1 MEFNKTKA
9 MHFPND
15 VYIGHNAI
23 DSIRQVA
30 EKNLKSGTILIISGD
45 F

>member
-1 MEFNKTKA
+1 MRISFIFMQERAIKA

-23 DSIRQVA
+23 DSMRIVGVD
-30 EKNLKSGTILIISGD
+30 LK
-45 F
+45 